1 MNRITTISKDELPPA
16 LGKQPDAPAGLY
28 VMAQEGFWQRLAA
41 QPKVAVVGTRR
52 PTAYGKQIT
61 EKLVG
66 ELVSNG
72 VTIISGLAYGIDITA
87 HRAALAA
94 GGTTVAVL
102 PGPVDYVV
110 PRTHA
115 NDARRIVDSGGALI
129 SEYASGTPTYRYN
142 FVERNRIVSGL
153 ADVLLVVE
161 ATEDSGTKH
170 TVDFALDQ
178 GIDIMAVP
186 GPINSPASIGTNNML
201 KSNAGLVTGV
211 QDVLHALRLP
221 DHQLSLGRKTPK
233 AANKGEQLII
243 DLLEQGVTAGQQLR
257 QQSGLRIE
265 QYGHH
270 MTMLEITAR
279 IRPLGADNWS
289 LA

>member
-16 LGKQPDAPAGLY
+16 LGKQPDAPASLF
-28 VMAQEGFWQRLAA
+28 MLAQEGFWQRLAA

-52 PTAYGKQIT
+52 PTAYGKHVT
-61 EKLVG
+61 EQLVG
-66 ELVSNG
+66 DLVNNG

-87 HRAALAA
+87 HRAALRA

-115 NDARRIVDSGGALI
+115 NDARHIVEGGGALI
-129 SEYASGTPTYRYN
+129 SEYASGTPTYRHN

-153 ADVLLVVE
+153 ADVLLVIE
-161 ATEDSGTKH
+161 ATEDSGTRH
-170 TVDFALDQ
+170 TIDFALDQ
-178 GIDIMAVP
+178 GIDTMAVP
-186 GPINSPASIGTNNML
+186 GPINSPASVGTNNML
-201 KSNAGLVTGV
+201 KGTAGLVTSA

-221 DHQLSLGRKTPK
+221 DHQLSLGRKPPK

-257 QQSGLRIE
+257 QRSGLRIE